1 MNQTKCGGKLAK
13 SLRAEA
19 EAMVGSLSPEEAKAQ
34 PAEILLHELL
44 VNKVELGMQ
53 NEELRR
59 ANIALEEAR
68 DRYIDL
74 FEFAPIGY
82 IAISREGL
90 IVEINLT
97 GSVLLGVDRS
107 KLIKRRFSQ
116 FIAMQDKDRWYR
128 LFLNM
133 MEHPAEKQEFG
144 LEMLRGEDMSF
155 YAHLDC
161 QVREAADAPAMLR
174 VAVTDISQ
182 IKQAEKELLIAATAF
197 QSQESIFVTDADIR
211 IIKVNQAFTK
221 ITGYSAE
228 ESIGKN
234 PHIFSSGL
242 HDEAF
247 YAAMWESIN
256 STGMW
261 QGEIWNRHKNG
272 ENYLGWLTITAV
284 NGNDGEVLHYVS
296 TLTDVTQLKAD
307 QEKIE
312 QLAFYDPLTN
322 LPNRRL
328 LKDRLHLALAYSARS
343 RQQGALLFI
352 DLDNF
357 KKLNDTLGHGTGDL
371 LLQQVAQRLVSSVR
385 EGDTVA
391 RLGGDEFVV
400 MLVNLGEHT
409 EEAAIH
415 AQITGK
421 KLLTVLSQPYRFGEQ
436 NYRCTASIG
445 ATLFYDHRAAE
456 DELLKH
462 VDIAMYQ
469 AKHSGRN
476 ALCFFDQQMQLALIE
491 RAGIEA
497 DLHLA
502 LEQDQFTLH
511 YQMQATH
518 GGQFVGAEALMRWQH
533 PGKGLISPARFIP
546 VAEESGLILPIGQWA
561 LEAACAQLKKWAG
574 QSSGSNLV
582 VAVNVSARQ
591 FYEPDFVQQ
600 VLGTLDKFGVDPGK
614 LKLELTET
622 LVLHNIADTIRKMNA
637 LKDFGVSFSMDDFGT
652 GYSSL
657 SYLTQLPLDQL
668 KIDQS
673 FVHNIGIKASDAI
686 IVQTIIA
693 MTKTLGIEVIA
704 EGVETEEQRVFLENN
719 GCLLYQ
725 GYLFSKPMPL
735 AEFETLFH

>member
-133 MEHPAEKQEFG
+133 MEHPAEKHEFG